1 MASIF
6 LAPRQT
12 VFLHNVKRVFS
23 SDELRQR
30 REKVF
35 KNSFFFVSFILVEFE
50 MKCDSHSLS
59 YIFSIANVIFLRSQE
74 KCRRRRKK

>member
-6 LAPRQT
+6 LASRQK
-12 VFLHNVKRVFS
+12 VFLYNVKRVFS

-35 KNSFFFVSFILVEFE
+35 KNAFFFVSFLLVEFQ

-59 YIFSIANVIFLRSQE
+59 TFSIANVISLRSQK
-74 KCRRRRKK
+74 KCQGRRKK